1 MAVGEIKKDII
12 IINIIKISQ
21 YITDLRTL
29 NKNKVV
35 SLLFF
40 VYIKM
45 QVLQKR
51 LAFLTVMD

>member
-1 MAVGEIKKDII
+1 MATSEAKKDII
-12 IINIIKISQ
+12 IINIIKIEQ

-40 VYIKM
+40 VHIKM
-45 QVLQKR
+45 QVL
-51 LAFLTVMD
+51 